1 MIIGCLMVVVAVFLA
16 AELYDHETI
25 TGEVAYR
32 ERIALPGGC
41 SLVVAIF
48 DVTPGSP
55 RKPVASVSRP
65 LGDEQVPLPFKL
77 IYRPSV
83 LVEGRDYALYG
94 RIESPHREIMF
105 VTLEPVTLPL
115 DGQDVAIWL
124 KSAK

>member
-16 AELYDHETI
+16 AELYDHDTI
-25 TGEVAYR
+25 VGEVAYR
-32 ERIALPGGC
+32 ERIALPEGC

-55 RKPVASVSRP
+55 RKPVASVSRT

-105 VTLEPVTLPL
+105 VTLEPVALPL